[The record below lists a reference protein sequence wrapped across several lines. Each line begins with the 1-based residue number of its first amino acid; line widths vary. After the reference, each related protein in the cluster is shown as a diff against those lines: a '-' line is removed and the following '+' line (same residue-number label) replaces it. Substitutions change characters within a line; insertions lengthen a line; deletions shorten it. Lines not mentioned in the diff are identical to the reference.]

1 MQSQMRQFGGLLLA
15 ALAGVSWPQVA
26 GAQVTVALPAAIQ
39 IALCSGDQAEA
50 MALTG
55 QLIASPDLDSTQR
68 AALVAF
74 RHQLGSQPPQ
84 PPQPPLADGSVCQAV
99 LAQLVPAA
107 TVPNLAPPL
116 DWEKAIAAVSGLP
129 YLGPP
134 DQVARQNQGFI
145 VAGLAR
151 QVQSPIEALS
161 PAVPIDTRSG
171 AGVVA
176 GGVSQDH
183 RVFSFVGGKDDQVT
197 VDIEVTQVLPGILY
211 TDDDSQLFLF
221 DSQGRLLANNDDL
234 NRLQS
239 RISSFVLPASDTY
252 YVVVTTYN
260 NDPILD
266 AEGRVTGWS
275 GNGGSFIDF
284 TLAVTGLTPT
294 AELVMPA
301 PAAVN

>member
-15 ALAGVSWPQVA
+15 ALAGVSWSQAA
-26 GAQVTVALPAAIQ
+26 GAQGAVALPAAIQ

-74 RHQLGSQPPQ
+74 RHQLGGQSPQ
-84 PPQPPLADGSVCQAV
+84 LPLADEAVCQAV

-134 DQVARQNQGFI
+134 DQVARQAQGFV

-161 PAVPIDTRSG
+161 PAVPIDTRTG

-176 GGVSQDH
+176 GSISQDH
-183 RVFSFVGGKDDQVT
+183 QVFSFIGGKDDQVT

-266 AEGRVTGWS
+266 AEGRVAGWS

>member
-15 ALAGVSWPQVA
+15 LAGASGSPAAVA
-26 GAQVTVALPAAIQ
+26 QSAVALPAAIQ
-39 IALCSGDQAEA
+39 VALCSGNQPQA
-50 MALTG
+50 MVLTG
-55 QLIASPDLDSTQR
+55 QLIASPDLDSAQR

-74 RHQLGSQPPQ
+74 RHQLAGQPPQ
-84 PPQPPLADGSVCQAV
+84 PPSAAAACQAV
-99 LAQLVPAA
+99 LSQLVPATA
-107 TVPNLAPPL
+107 VPALAPPL
-116 DWEKAIAAVSGLP
+116 NWEKAIAAATGLP

-134 DQVARQNQGFI
+134 DQVARQNEGFI

-151 QVQSPIEALS
+151 QVQSEIAALS

-171 AGVVA
+171 AGVTA
-176 GGVSQDH
+176 GGVSQDYQ
-183 RVFSFVGGKDDQVT
+183 VFSFIGGKDDQIT
-197 VDIEVTQVLPGILY
+197 IDIEVTQVLPGILY
-211 TDDDSQLFLF
+211 ADDDSQLFLF

-239 RISSFVLPASDTY
+239 RISGFVLPASGIY

-260 NDPILD
+260 NDPVLD
-266 AEGRVTGWS
+266 AEGRVAGWS
-275 GNGGSFIDF
+275 GNGGSFIEF
-284 TLAVTGLTPT
+284 TLAITGLTPT